1 MQYDLEKEL
10 LKILPFYNNFIDVP
24 KIKKS
29 SSVHLLKEL
38 PFYNDLKIVRANN
51 TFRWLCKNL

>member
-51 TFRWLCKNL
+51 TFR